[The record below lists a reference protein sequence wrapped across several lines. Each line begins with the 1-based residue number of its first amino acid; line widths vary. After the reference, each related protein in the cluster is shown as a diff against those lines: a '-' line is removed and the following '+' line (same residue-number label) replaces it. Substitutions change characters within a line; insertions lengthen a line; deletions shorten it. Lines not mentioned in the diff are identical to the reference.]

1 VSVKEA
7 VLPFDRFPDVDTL
20 LGPEMRSTGEVM
32 GIDATFGLAFA
43 KSQIA
48 AGDRLPERGA
58 VFISVSDRDKAQAV
72 RAARA
77 FTALGFTI
85 ATTPGTAAYFE
96 ENGVAVETIVDK
108 VGEPTGRGMT
118 ALDLLQSG
126 KVDLVVN
133 TPRGRGPRADG
144 KYIRTAAGVHR
155 VPCLTTVSAAL
166 AAAEGMRD
174 WGSTTLR
181 VRSLQE
187 YLDPEG
193 GEQLGLGV

>member
-1 VSVKEA
+1 
-7 VLPFDRFPDVDTL
+7 
-20 LGPEMRSTGEVM
+20 MRSTGEVM

-48 AGDRLPERGA
+48 AGDRLPEAGA
-58 VFISVSDRDKAQAV
+58 VFLSVSDRDKAGGI

-77 FTALGFTI
+77 FASLGFTI
-85 ATTPGTAAYFE
+85 AATPGTAKVLEDA
-96 ENGVAVETIVDK
+96 GVTVETVVDK
-108 VGEPTGRGMT
+108 VGEPPVHGIT
-118 ALDLLQSG
+118 ALDLIQAG

-155 VPCLTTVSAAL
+155 IPCLTTVAAAL

-174 WGSTTLR
+174 WGNTTLR
-181 VRSLQE
+181 VRCLQE
-187 YLDPEG
+187 YHDPSG